1 LTLKVEPEVW
11 IIYHILIVLFIALDL
26 KIGFKKE
33 EFKEALRWLFL
44 WISVAISF
52 GLFILFKFG
61 LEAALL
67 YYTAYTVEY
76 TLSMDNLFV
85 FAVIFIYF
93 SVPLKAQRFVLYA
106 GIISAIIMRG
116 GFIYGGLL
124 LLEAFE
130 WMVFVFGAT
139 LIYLGIKLWR
149 GGTVKVEPEKNP
161 VIIFARKFLP
171 ITPNYHNSKFIVRQ
185 SKRIL
190 FTPLILVLLSIEFT
204 DLIFAFDSVP
214 AAIAITRDFFIAYT
228 SNISAILG
236 LRSLY
241 FVIAKSMFG
250 FKYISKGLSVILVFL
265 GVKFLMSEFGL
276 KIPTELS
283 VIFIFSILGITV
295 LLSLVKKSQ

>member
-1 LTLKVEPEVW
+1 MTLKIEPEVW
-11 IIYHILIVLFIALDL
+11 IIYHILIGLFIALDL
-26 KIGFKKE
+26 KLGRE
-33 EFKEALRWLFL
+33 EFKEALKWLFL

-106 GIISAIIMRG
+106 GIVSAIIMRG
-116 GFIYGGLL
+116 SFIYGGLL
-124 LLEAFE
+124 LLEVFE

-139 LIYLGIKLWR
+139 LIYLGIKLWK
-149 GGTVKVEPEKNP
+149 GGTVKIEPEKNP
-161 VIIFARKFLP
+161 IIILARKFLP

-204 DLIFAFDSVP
+204 DLIFAFDSLP

-241 FVIAKSMFG
+241 FVISKSMFG

-265 GVKFLMSEFGL
+265 GIKFLMSEFGL
-276 KIPTELS
+276 KIPTGLS
-283 VIFIFSILGITV
+283 VIFIFGILGITI
-295 LLSLVKKSQ
+295 LLSVIKKDQ